1 MVSDRITCTVR
12 SHARVRVEVGA
23 GGQKAEPPPR
33 NVVGGSAHPGK
44 QAGGERGAERPQPR
58 TNREV
63 LPGSR
68 HSSVLSRASV
78 RRSGAATATGP
89 SPRATQQHGQ
99 NQQKMRQR
107 TKPDPQRHGST
118 PPVKQYTRP
127 ASRRPRSTAHSDP
140 LAEQRQSWLVCV
152 LSTCA
157 VLGCWLALRYSSPP
171 PLLPPLLGHFFV
183 DTPTW

>member
-1 MVSDRITCTVR
+1 MKEPKGPGHKTPHLHLSHSTCLCPAQT
-12 SHARVRVEVGA
+12 A
-23 GGQKAEPPPR
+23 P
-33 NVVGGSAHPGK
+33 
-44 QAGGERGAERPQPR
+44 
-58 TNREV
+58 
-63 LPGSR
+63 
-68 HSSVLSRASV
+68 RASV